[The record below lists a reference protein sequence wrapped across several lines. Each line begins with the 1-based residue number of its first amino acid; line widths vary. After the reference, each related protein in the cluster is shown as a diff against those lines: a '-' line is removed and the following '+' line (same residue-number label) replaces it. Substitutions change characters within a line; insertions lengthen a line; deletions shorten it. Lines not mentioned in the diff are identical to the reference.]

1 MRDHFTRAEKELLKK
16 FVNWGRR
23 VNIHGE
29 PTNPVL
35 LLTAHELTM
44 GFLLSKT
51 WEDIGGTHARFAQNA
66 NSLLE
71 FAEATQQIHLGL
83 PSFHEARSEYWR
95 KRQARR
101 KAAQEPAD

>member
-1 MRDHFTRAEKELLKK
+1 LKNLLKK

-44 GFLLSKT
+44 DHFLSAT
-51 WEDIGGTHARFAQNA
+51 WKDLGGTHARFADYEHTRTLLNA
-66 NSLLE
+66 
-71 FAEATQQIHLGL
+71 ADATQQIYLGL
-83 PSFHEARSEYWR
+83 PSFHQVRREYWN

-101 KAAQEPAD
+101 NAASADAKAKNTI